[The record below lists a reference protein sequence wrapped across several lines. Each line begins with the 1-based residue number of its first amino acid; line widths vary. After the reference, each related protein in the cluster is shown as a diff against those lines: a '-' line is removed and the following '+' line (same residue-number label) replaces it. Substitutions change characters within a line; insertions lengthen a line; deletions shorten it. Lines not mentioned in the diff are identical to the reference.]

1 MLARSIFLTGCSR
14 GLGLELVRQLVPQTE
29 FLIASCRSPE
39 NATELLDL
47 AAEHENIIVLPV
59 DVLQHESFG
68 DVAEEVSSIVGSGGL
83 NLMINNAGISPR
95 STRVN
100 HVSASQMMET
110 FAVNTISPL
119 MLTKAFLPLLK
130 EASENPSEDYYI
142 NNSAVVNI
150 SSILGSMTEN
160 SGDRSGGLYPYR
172 CSKAALNMVTRSLSS
187 DLKPFGI
194 TVVSMH
200 PGWVRTDMGGPNAP
214 LAQHESVESMINTLQ
229 NLDFESSGLFLNY
242 DGEEIK
248 W

>member
-1 MLARSIFLTGCSR
+1 
-14 GLGLELVRQLVPQTE
+14 
-29 FLIASCRSPE
+29 
-39 NATELLDL
+39 
-47 AAEHENIIVLPV
+47 
-59 DVLQHESFG
+59 
-68 DVAEEVSSIVGSGGL
+68 
-83 NLMINNAGISPR
+83 MINNAGISPR

-172 CSKAALNMVTRSLSS
+172 CSKVYN
-187 DLKPFGI
+187 FG
-194 TVVSMH
+194 
-200 PGWVRTDMGGPNAP
+200 
-214 LAQHESVESMINTLQ
+214 
-229 NLDFESSGLFLNY
+229 
-242 DGEEIK
+242 
-248 W
+248 